1 MSGRSAYVRKEKTKT
16 KDAPQPVS
24 SREGTRDDRDGVR
37 SPGPTFE
44 DLSRQNS
51 NMIPEDD
58 YYTPQL
64 HQTPVHTSARS
75 IVSSNSD
82 DQMAYA
88 RVRKPPVP
96 VIDVSGIEKS
106 SFRQLMDRKS
116 EGVRKG
122 LSFGFAKKKKR
133 DELPE
138 SRPTTSQ
145 TIRQEFYEV
154 EAPTAFHQPLP
165 LRAKTS
171 TRADIRD
178 GRPGPPQGQLPPL
191 PPPPQLRRWAGTGR
205 PPQPWNKL
213 RKDPELWDP
222 NGDTLIYLGQESHHN
237 TRPPP
242 SFRISSHVL
251 ENTESRF
258 FTTILRE
265 GITDGSFNGT
275 PSPVIMGG
283 PQQRRGGGPPIA
295 SPSSQ
300 HSDLYSPG
308 TQEMDGQVSY
318 ELYFPPPA
326 NLSMVDSLRHHVTT
340 RNVFALLYQTS
351 LAGFNLYQALQD
363 LSERL
368 QLWMPPECDV
378 SGMIMYVQFRCDI
391 RGDANTPQ

>member
-16 KDAPQPVS
+16 KEGPHPVS
-24 SREGTRDDRDGVR
+24 SHEGRDDRDGVR

-44 DLSRQNS
+44 DLSRHNS
-51 NMIPEDD
+51 NIIPEDD

-64 HQTPVHTSARS
+64 HQTRAHTSSRS
-75 IVSSNSD
+75 TVSSHSD
-82 DQMAYA
+82 DHMAYA
-88 RVRKPPVP
+88 RVRNPPIP
-96 VIDVSGIEKS
+96 IIDVSGIEKS
-106 SFRQLMDRKS
+106 SFRQMMDKKS
-116 EGVRKG
+116 EDFRKG
-122 LSFGFAKKKKR
+122 LSLGFGKKKKR
-133 DELPE
+133 DQLPE
-138 SRPTTSQ
+138 PRPTTSH
-145 TIRQEFYEV
+145 TIRQEAFEV
-154 EAPTAFHQPLP
+154 EAPTAFHQPQP
-165 LRAKTS
+165 LKTKTS
-171 TRADIRD
+171 MRSDLRD

-191 PPPPQLRRWAGTGR
+191 PPAPQLKRWAGTGR

-222 NGDTLIYLGQESHHN
+222 NGDTLIYLGEESHQN
-237 TRPPP
+237 TRQPP

-258 FTTILRE
+258 FITMLRD
-265 GITDGSFNGT
+265 GITDGSFG
-275 PSPVIMGG
+275 PASPVIMGG
-283 PQQRRGGGPPIA
+283 PQRRGGGPPIA
-295 SPSSQ
+295 SPNSQ

-308 TQEMDGQVSY
+308 AQDMDGQISY

-326 NLSMVDSLRHHVTT
+326 NLSMVDSLRHNVTT

-378 SGMIMYVQFRCDI
+378 SGMIMYVHSAVI
-391 RGDANTPQ
+391 RRDANTP